1 MVHLLQEAD
10 EPFLVVIVAHP
21 VRLDVHDELALRPI
35 GPGLGHHGVGRL
47 GLGDVEH
54 LAEHVVHG
62 HEGGGHAACGLEKAP
77 AVHAQL
83 LAIGVGQ
90 LLDAGLD
97 LLLLGRLRG
106 GIEFPV
112 RDDLSRNRRAESVLC
127 RLDSCEFSITEVRTH
142 GRLLSPRSAPACDG
156 HCAKS
161 VRVADP
167 TAPESPAAFAPHPSR
182 SSFSANS
189 WCRRLLT

>member
-1 MVHLLQEAD
+1 M
-10 EPFLVVIVAHP
+10 
-21 VRLDVHDELALRPI
+21 RLHVEDELAFRPL
-35 GPGLGHHGVGRL
+35 GAGLGHHGVGRL

-62 HEGGGHAACGLEKAP
+62 HEGGGHAACGLEKVP

-112 RDDLSRNRRAESVLC
+112 RDDLGGNRRAKRIL
-127 RLDSCEFSITEVRTH
+127 
-142 GRLLSPRSAPACDG
+142 
-156 HCAKS
+156 
-161 VRVADP
+161 
-167 TAPESPAAFAPHPSR
+167 
-182 SSFSANS
+182 
-189 WCRRLLT
+189 RRLHLREFTLAEIGAHSTLLFPSTAMAAKLRQAEQNGFRSNGHAYDTGGS